1 MIANDLVARFAAWL
15 RNLPAAA
22 AAGLVALVVIAAGT
36 AIIIQSES
44 SYQQQKT
51 EEARVQGEILAASVV
66 AALDFGDAAAAQEAS
81 EAMRVNRQIR
91 GVGVYDRVGGRVAGY
106 RRDGQPQKPTIA
118 QAKALNSPGVIA
130 EVPVISGGK
139 RVGTVRLS
147 VDRQPIDTRIG
158 RYSLIALLVIM
169 AVIVVAVLGMA
180 QAALRRANLEL
191 ESRATTLAETNAE
204 LIYQIEERTK
214 AEDQL
219 RQAQKMQALGQLTGG
234 IAHDFNNLLTVIQGS
249 ADMLL
254 RPNLAEDRRKR
265 FADAI
270 VQAAARAAAL
280 TGQLLAFARRQPLQ
294 PEVIDVNAMIEGM
307 IELLDRALGE
317 RVKVETDLAGEIC
330 TVEADRAQLVSAVLN
345 IAVNGRDAMPEG
357 GTLRIATELRAGEN
371 GPMIAV
377 CVHDQGTG
385 MDAETIERAM
395 EPFFTTKAAGKG
407 TGLGLSQVYGFA
419 TQSGGDLHIHSTPGE
434 GTTVSILLPC
444 SGLELTEIPT
454 GEATDR
460 KGHTGAVLLVE
471 DNEEVG
477 EFAEA
482 LLRELGH
489 RVTRARSGGEALEIA
504 AVATFDV
511 VLTDVVMP
519 AMSGLELA
527 EALDRLYPGT
537 PIVLTTG
544 YSDEI
549 ARSGTGGR
557 PVLLKPYRLEALAA
571 VLEDA
576 LAGKAQPEA

>member
-1 MIANDLVARFAAWL
+1 MTLHRIAGRSAAWL
-15 RNLPAAA
+15 RGLPSAI
-22 AAGLVALVVIAAGT
+22 AAGLVALVVLAAGT
-36 AIIIQSES
+36 AIIVQSES
-44 SYQQQKT
+44 SYQQEKQ
-51 EEARVQGEILAASVV
+51 EETRVQGEILAASVV
-66 AALDFGDAAAAQEAS
+66 AALDFGDSAAAQEAA

-91 GVGVYDRVGGRVAGY
+91 GVGIYDRNGKRIAGY
-106 RRDGQPQKPTIA
+106 RRDGQLPKPTLAESRATATAGIA
-118 QAKALNSPGVIA
+118 A
-130 EVPVISGGK
+130 EAPVISGGK
-139 RVGTVRLS
+139 QIGTVRLAT
-147 VDRQPIDTRIG
+147 DRQPLDTRAG
-158 RYSLIALLVIM
+158 RYSMIALVVLM
-169 AVIVVAVLGMA
+169 AAIVVAVLGMA
-180 QAALRRANLEL
+180 QSMLRRANLEL
-191 ESRATTLAETNAE
+191 EARAAALAETNAE
-204 LIYQIEERTK
+204 LTYQIAERTK

-249 ADMLL
+249 ADMLQ
-254 RPNLAEDRRKR
+254 RPGLAEDRRKR

-294 PEVIDVNAMIEGM
+294 PEVIDVNSMIEGM

-317 RVKVETDLAGEIC
+317 RVRIETDLAEGIC
-330 TVEADRAQLVSAVLN
+330 TVEADRAQLVSAILN
-345 IAVNGRDAMPEG
+345 IAVNGRDAMPDG
-357 GTLRIATELRAGEN
+357 GTLKIASAVHHGDD

-419 TQSGGDLHIHSTPGE
+419 TQSGGDLHIHSKPGE
-434 GTTVSILLPC
+434 GTTVTILLPC
-444 SGLELTEIPT
+444 SGLEIVPLAAPDPEGDRSRT
-454 GEATDR
+454 G
-460 KGHTGAVLLVE
+460 KVLLVE

-489 RVTRARSGGEALEIA
+489 QVTRARSGMEALEIA
-504 AVATFDV
+504 AVARFDV

-527 EALDRLYPGT
+527 EALGPLYPDT

-557 PVLLKPYRLEALAA
+557 PVLLKPYRLEALAK
-571 VLEDA
+571 VLDDA
-576 LAGKAQPEA
+576 LAGKTDAIS

>member
-1 MIANDLVARFAAWL
+1 MIGQPLFARIGAWL
-15 RNLPAAA
+15 RGLPSAVAAA
-22 AAGLVALVVIAAGT
+22 LVLLVVVGAGT
-36 AIIIQSES
+36 AIILQSES
-44 SYQQQKT
+44 SYQQQKS
-51 EEARVQGEILAASVV
+51 EEARVQGEILAASVR
-66 AALDFGDAAAAQEAS
+66 AALDFGDAAAAQEAA
-81 EAMRVNRQIR
+81 EAMRVNRQLR
-91 GVGVYDRVGGRVAGY
+91 GVVVYDRDGKRIAGY
-106 RRDGQPQKPTIA
+106 RRDGQPMKRTLAESRQVA
-118 QAKALNSPGVIA
+118 SPGIVA
-130 EVPVISGGK
+130 EAPVISGGK
-139 RVGTVRLS
+139 QIGTVRLA
-147 VDRQPIDTRIG
+147 VDRQPLDTRLG
-158 RYSLIALLVIM
+158 RYTLIALLVIM
-169 AVIVVAVLGMA
+169 AVIVVVVLGMA

-191 ESRATTLAETNAE
+191 ASRAEALAETNAE
-204 LIYQIEERTK
+204 LTHQIAERAK

-249 ADMLL
+249 ADMLQ

-294 PEVIDVNAMIEGM
+294 PEVIDVNSMIEGM

-317 RVKVETDLAGEIC
+317 RVKIETDLAEGVC
-330 TVEADRAQLVSAVLN
+330 TVEADRAQLVSAILN

-357 GTLRIATELRAGEN
+357 GTLKIASALHEGEE

-419 TQSGGDLHIHSTPGE
+419 TQSGGDLHIHSTPGQ
-434 GTTVSILLPC
+434 GTTVTILLPC
-444 SGLELTEIPT
+444 SGLEVAPAPA
-454 GEATDR
+454 EAAER
-460 KGHTGAVLLVE
+460 AGHTGSVLLVE

-482 LLRELGH
+482 MLRELGH
-489 RVTRARSGGEALEIA
+489 HVTRARSGGEALEIA

-571 VLEDA
+571 VLDDA
-576 LAGKAQPEA
+576 LAGKAEVSA

>member
-1 MIANDLVARFAAWL
+1 MKRVATRGAAWL
-15 RNLPAAA
+15 RNLPAAI
-22 AAGLVALVVIAAGT
+22 AAGLVALIVVAAGT
-36 AIIIQSES
+36 GIILQSES
-44 SYQQQKT
+44 SYQQEKT
-51 EEARVQGEILAASVV
+51 EETRVQGEILAASIV
-66 AALDFGDAAAAQEAS
+66 AALDFGDAVAAQEAA

-91 GVGVYDRVGGRVAGY
+91 GVAIYDRHGNRVAGY
-106 RRDGQPQKPTIA
+106 RRDGQPQKPTLA
-118 QAKALNSPGVIA
+118 EARATVSPGVVA
-130 EVPVISGGK
+130 EAPVIRGSK
-139 RVGTVRLS
+139 QIGTVRLAT
-147 VDRQPIDTRIG
+147 DRQTIDTRLG
-158 RYSLIALLVIM
+158 RYALIALLVIM
-169 AVIVVAVLGMA
+169 AAIVVAVLGMA
-180 QAALRRANLEL
+180 QSMLRRANLEL
-191 ESRATTLAETNAE
+191 ASRAETLAETNAE
-204 LIYQIEERTK
+204 LTHQIAERAK

-249 ADMLL
+249 ADMMT
-254 RPNLAEDRRKR
+254 RPGLTDDRRLR
-265 FADAI
+265 FANAI

-317 RVKVETDLAGEIC
+317 RVIIETDLAEGVC

-345 IAVNGRDAMPEG
+345 IAVNARDAMPDG
-357 GTLRIATELRAGEN
+357 GTLRIATAVHGGED

-377 CVHDQGTG
+377 CVHDEGTG

-419 TQSGGDLHIHSTPGE
+419 TQSGGDLHIHSAPGE
-434 GTTVSILLPC
+434 GTRVTILLPC
-444 SGLELTEIPT
+444 SGLEISEAPVPEARADAGRT
-454 GEATDR
+454 GS
-460 KGHTGAVLLVE
+460 VLLVE

-489 RVTRARSGGEALEIA
+489 RVTRTRGGNEALEIA
-504 AVATFDV
+504 AAARFDV
-511 VLTDVVMP
+511 LLTDVVMP

-527 EALDRLYPGT
+527 DAFGKLYPDT

-557 PVLLKPYRLEALAA
+557 PVLLKPYRLEALAG
-571 VLEDA
+571 VLDDA
-576 LAGKAQPEA
+576 LAGAGKAIS

>member
-1 MIANDLVARFAAWL
+1 MNGNLVARVAAWL
-15 RNLPAAA
+15 RNLPAAL
-22 AAGLVALVVIAAGT
+22 AAGIVALVILAAAT
-36 AIIIQSES
+36 AIIVQSES
-44 SYQQQKT
+44 SYQQQKS
-51 EEARVQGEILAASVV
+51 EETRVQGEILAASIV
-66 AALDFGDAAAAQEAS
+66 AALDFGDSVAAQEAA

-91 GVGVYDRVGGRVAGY
+91 GVAIYDRAGSRVAGY
-106 RRDGQPQKPTIA
+106 RRDGQPQKPTLA
-118 QAKALNSPGVIA
+118 ESRATATPGLVA
-130 EVPVISGGK
+130 EAPVVSGGK
-139 RVGTVRLS
+139 QIGVVRL
-147 VDRQPIDTRIG
+147 VIDRQPIDTRIG
-158 RYSLIALLVIM
+158 RYALIGLLVLM
-169 AVIVVAVLGMA
+169 AAVFVIVLGIA
-180 QAALRRANLEL
+180 QSMLRRANLEL
-191 ESRATTLAETNAE
+191 EARAATLAETNAE
-204 LIYQIEERTK
+204 LTHQIAERAK

-249 ADMLL
+249 ADMLQ
-254 RPNLAEDRRKR
+254 RPGLAEDRRKR

-294 PEVIDVNAMIEGM
+294 PEVIDVNAMISGM

-317 RVKVETDLAGEIC
+317 RVKVETDLAEGVC

-345 IAVNGRDAMPEG
+345 IAVNGRDAMPDG
-357 GTLRIATELRAGEN
+357 GTLKIATAVHEGEN

-377 CVHDQGTG
+377 CVHDEGLG
-385 MDAETIERAM
+385 MDAATIERAM

-419 TQSGGDLHIHSTPGE
+419 TQSGGDLHIHSEPGE
-434 GTTVSILLPC
+434 GTRVTILLPC
-444 SGLELTEIPT
+444 SGLELTPAAATETSSRRGLT
-454 GEATDR
+454 GN
-460 KGHTGAVLLVE
+460 VLLVE

-489 RVTRARSGGEALEIA
+489 QVTRARSGAEALEIA
-504 AVATFDV
+504 AVARFDV

-519 AMSGLELA
+519 SMSGIELA
-527 EALDRLYPGT
+527 DTLDRLYPGT

-549 ARSGTGGR
+549 ARSGAGGR
-557 PVLLKPYRLEALAA
+557 PVLLKPYRLEALAS
-571 VLEDA
+571 VLEDM
-576 LAGKAQPEA
+576 LAAKPHAIS

>member
-1 MIANDLVARFAAWL
+1 MTVRRLFDRSATWL
-15 RNLPAAA
+15 RGLPAAA
-22 AAGLVALVVIAAGT
+22 AAGLVALVVIAAAT

-44 SYQQQKT
+44 SYQQQKV
-51 EEARVQGEILAASVV
+51 EEVRVQGEILAASIG
-66 AALDFGDAAAAQEAS
+66 AALDFGDATAAQEAA
-81 EAMRVNRQIR
+81 EAMRVNRQVR
-91 GVGVYDRVGGRVAGY
+91 GVVVYDRDGNKVAGY
-106 RRDGQPQKPTIA
+106 RRDGQQPRSTLAESRLVP
-118 QAKALNSPGVIA
+118 SPGVVA

-139 RVGTVRLS
+139 RVGTVRIAI
-147 VDRQPIDTRIG
+147 DRQPIDTRIG
-158 RYSLIALLVIM
+158 RYALVALLVIM
-169 AVIVVAVLGMA
+169 AVLVVAVLGVA
-180 QAALRRANLEL
+180 QAMLRRANLEL
-191 ESRATTLAETNAE
+191 ASRAETLAETNAE
-204 LIYQIEERTK
+204 LTHQIAERTK

-249 ADMLL
+249 ADMLQ

-317 RVKVETDLAGEIC
+317 RVKIETDLAEGVC
-330 TVEADRAQLVSAVLN
+330 TVEADRAQLVSAILN
-345 IAVNGRDAMPEG
+345 IAVNGRDAMPDG
-357 GTLRIATELRAGEN
+357 GTLRIASFVHKGED

-377 CVHDQGTG
+377 RVHDEGTG
-385 MDAETIERAM
+385 MDTETIERAM

-419 TQSGGDLHIHSTPGE
+419 TQSGGDLHIDSSPGQ
-434 GTTVSILLPC
+434 GTSVTILLPC
-444 SGLELTEIPT
+444 SGLEEVAAPA
-454 GEATDR
+454 EPDVRAR
-460 KGHTGAVLLVE
+460 HTGSVLLVE

-482 LLRELGH
+482 LLHELGH
-489 RVTRARSGGEALEIA
+489 RVTRARSGSEALEIA
-504 AVATFDV
+504 AIARFDL

-519 AMSGLELA
+519 AMSGIELA
-527 EALDRLYPGT
+527 DALDRLYPGT

-549 ARSGTGGR
+549 ARSGAGGR

-571 VLEDA
+571 VLDDA
-576 LAGKAQPEA
+576 LVGKAPPNA

>member
-1 MIANDLVARFAAWL
+1 MTARDLAARFAAWL
-15 RNLPAAA
+15 RGLPAAA
-22 AAGLVALVVIAAGT
+22 AAGLVALVVMGAGT
-36 AIIIQSES
+36 AIIIQSET
-44 SYQQQKT
+44 SYQQQKS
-51 EEARVQGEILAASVV
+51 EETRVQGEILAASIV
-66 AALDFGDAAAAQEAS
+66 AALDFGDSAAAQEAA

-91 GVGVYDRVGGRVAGY
+91 GVAIYDRGGKRIAGY
-106 RRDGQPQKPTIA
+106 LRDGQTLKPTLA
-118 QAKALNSPGVIA
+118 ESRALATPGVAA
-130 EVPVISGGK
+130 EAPVMSGGK
-139 RVGTVRLS
+139 QIGTVRIS
-147 VDRQPIDTRIG
+147 VDRQPIDTRLG
-158 RYSLIALLVIM
+158 RYALIALLVIM
-169 AVIVVAVLGMA
+169 AVLVVSVLGMA
-180 QAALRRANLEL
+180 QAMLRRANLEL
-191 ESRATTLAETNAE
+191 QSRAQTLAETNAE
-204 LIYQIEERTK
+204 LTHQIAERTK

-249 ADMLL
+249 ADMLQ

-317 RVKVETDLAGEIC
+317 RVKIETDLAEGVC
-330 TVEADRAQLVSAVLN
+330 TVEADRAQLVSAILN
-345 IAVNGRDAMPEG
+345 IAVNGRDAMPDG
-357 GTLRIATELRAGEN
+357 GTLRIASAVEAGEE

-377 CVHDQGTG
+377 CVHDEGTG

-434 GTTVSILLPC
+434 GTTVTILLPC
-444 SGLELTEIPT
+444 SGLELTPVPVSVDNG
-454 GEATDR
+454 GER
-460 KGHTGAVLLVE
+460 HTGSVLLVE

-489 RVTRARSGGEALEIA
+489 QVTRARSGAEALEIA
-504 AVATFDV
+504 AVARFDV
-511 VLTDVVMP
+511 VLSDVVMP

-527 EALDRLYPGT
+527 DALDRLYPDV

-544 YSDEI
+544 FSDEI
-549 ARSGTGGR
+549 ARSGARGR

-571 VLEDA
+571 VLDDA
-576 LAGKAQPEA
+576 LAGKDASA

>member
-1 MIANDLVARFAAWL
+1 MRANDIIARFAAWL
-15 RNLPAAA
+15 RGLPAAA
-22 AAGLVALVVIAAGT
+22 TAALVALVVFAAGT
-36 AIIIQSES
+36 AIILQSES
-44 SYQQQKT
+44 SYQQQKA
-51 EEARVQGEILAASVV
+51 EESQVQGEILAASVR
-66 AALDFGDAAAAQEAS
+66 AALDFGDAAAAQEAV

-91 GVGVYDRVGGRVAGY
+91 GVAVYDRNGARIAGY
-106 RRDGQPQKPTIA
+106 RRDGQTQKPTLAEA
-118 QAKALNSPGVIA
+118 QWAASPGVVA
-130 EVPVISGGK
+130 EVPVISGDAEI
-139 RVGTVRLS
+139 GTVRLS
-147 VDRQPIDTRIG
+147 VDRQPIDTRVG
-158 RYSLIALLVIM
+158 RYSMIGLLVIM
-169 AVIVVAVLGMA
+169 AAIVVAVLGMA
-180 QAALRRANLEL
+180 QAALRRANAEL
-191 ESRATTLAETNAE
+191 ESRAETLAETNAE
-204 LIYQIEERTK
+204 LTHQIAERTK

-249 ADMLL
+249 ADMLQ
-254 RPNLAEDRRKR
+254 RPALAEDRRKR

-294 PEVIDVNAMIEGM
+294 PEVIDVNVMIDGM

-317 RVKVETDLAGEIC
+317 RVKIDTDLAEGVC
-330 TVEADRAQLVSAVLN
+330 TVEADRAQLVSAILN
-345 IAVNGRDAMPEG
+345 IAVNGRDAMPDG
-357 GTLRIATELRAGEN
+357 GTLKIASAVHEGEN

-377 CVHDQGTG
+377 CVHDEGTG

-434 GTTVSILLPC
+434 GTTVTILLPC
-444 SGLELTEIPT
+444 SGLEATQPAP
-454 GEATDR
+454 EAAER
-460 KGHTGAVLLVE
+460 AGHTGSVLLVE

-489 RVTRARSGGEALEIA
+489 QVTRARSGGEALEIA
-504 AVATFDV
+504 AVARFDV

-571 VLEDA
+571 VLDDA
-576 LAGKAQPEA
+576 LAGKAGAGG